1 MPNRHN
7 LDKSNDIFFRQV
19 AARVSDMFCNF
30 YKLKNHKIDVTLTTT
45 EAREKVRTCLE
56 PLEFKNYIDI

>member
-7 LDKSNDIFFRQV
+7 LDKSNDIFFWKV
-19 AARVSDMFCNF
+19 AARVSDIFWNF
-30 YKLKNHKIDVTLTTT
+30 YIVKNHKIDGTSTTT

-56 PLEFKNYIDI
+56 YLEF